1 MGMAPTFVTRY
12 ISDSDCAI
20 SPSGRRGRAFK
31 HGTSFYNKVVLIF
44 LDNKME
50 SLLIKGALQ
59 SYIQFLK

>member
-20 SPSGRRGRAFK
+20 SANGRRGRAFK
-31 HGTSFYNKVVLIF
+31 HGTSFYSKAILIF

-50 SLLIKGALQ
+50 SLTLKGALQ